1 MRLCFLSVLFIFLSS
16 SCSEFEELAYK
27 GLDGIKFVKFE
38 KKKLVLD
45 IGVKIDNP
53 NSFSIT
59 VKPSIVDILIDD
71 QLLVKAKLIT
81 KVKFLKKTATTYRLP
96 IEIDIEEGA
105 YFKLLKYTLRKN
117 VSIRIKGKVKVCV
130 FGIVKRTMIDEIK

>member
-59 VKPSIVDILIDD
+59 VKPSIVDLLIDD

-96 IEIDIEEGA
+96 VEIDIEEGA

>member
-81 KVKFLKKTATTYRLP
+81 KVKFLKKTAATYRLP
-96 IEIDIEEGA
+96 VEIDIEEGA
-105 YFKLLKYTLRKN
+105 YFKLLKYALRKN
-117 VSIRIKGKVKVCV
+117 VSIRVKGKVKCRV

>member
-38 KKKLVLD
+38 NKKLVLD

>member
-96 IEIDIEEGA
+96 VEIDIEEGA
-105 YFKLLKYTLRKN
+105 YFKLLKYTVRKN
-117 VSIRIKGKVKVCV
+117 VSIRIRGKVKVCV

>member
-1 MRLCFLSVLFIFLSS
+1 MKLFFLSFLTLLLCS
-16 SCSEFEELAYK
+16 SCLQFEELDFN

-38 KKKLVLD
+38 GKKIVLD
-45 IGVKIDNP
+45 VGVKIHNP

-71 QLLVKAKLIT
+71 QFLVKVKLIR
-81 KVKFLKKTATTYRLP
+81 KLKFLKKTETTYRLP
-96 IEIDIEEGA
+96 VEIDIEEGA
-105 YFKLLKYTLRKN
+105 YFKLLKYALRKN
-117 VSIRIKGKVKVCV
+117 VSIRVKGKVKCRV

>member
-1 MRLCFLSVLFIFLSS
+1 LFIFLSS

-96 IEIDIEEGA
+96 VEIDIEEGA
-105 YFKLLKYTLRKN
+105 YFKLLKYTVRKN
-117 VSIRIKGKVKVCV
+117 VSIRIRGKVKVCV

>member
-59 VKPSIVDILIDD
+59 VKPSIVDLLIDD

-96 IEIDIEEGA
+96 VEIDIEEGA
-105 YFKLLKYTLRKN
+105 YFKLLKYTVRKN
-117 VSIRIKGKVKVCV
+117 VSIRIRGKVKVCV

>member
-96 IEIDIEEGA
+96 VEIDIEEGA

>member
-16 SCSEFEELAYK
+16 SCSEFEELAFK

-117 VSIRIKGKVKVCV
+117 VSIRIKGKVKGCV

>member
-96 IEIDIEEGA
+96 VEIDIEEGA

-117 VSIRIKGKVKVCV
+117 VSIRIKGKVKGCV

>member
-71 QLLVKAKLIT
+71 QLLVKAKWIT
-81 KVKFLKKTATTYRLP
+81 KVKILKKTATTYRLP
-96 IEIDIEEGA
+96 VEIDIEEGA

-117 VSIRIKGKVKVCV
+117 VSIRIKGKVKGCV